1 MEVGKKAGQG
11 QYGRAGKEARQEQI
25 LEVIGLDDI
34 LMQISPCKRL
44 FSFSSN
50 CQVTS
55 VQRTNSFL
63 ARGSSWESMA
73 TNVEEKI
80 DANADTEGMCTAPAK
95 DGQNDPLH
103 TGNGQN
109 GTFRGTRLLNLGRLL
124 LHLVCL
130 GYSFY
135 LIWLWRTS
143 RTVITTGSLASS
155 QSSSMLCHFCCC
167 ACSIV

>member
-1 MEVGKKAGQG
+1 
-11 QYGRAGKEARQEQI
+11 
-25 LEVIGLDDI
+25 
-34 LMQISPCKRL
+34 
-44 FSFSSN
+44 
-50 CQVTS
+50 
-55 VQRTNSFL
+55 
-63 ARGSSWESMA
+63 MA

-80 DANADTEGMCTAPAK
+80 DANVDTEGMCTAPAT
-95 DGQNDPLH
+95 DGQNDTPD
-103 TGNGQN
+103 TGNGQS
-109 GTFRGTRLLNLGRLL
+109 GIFRRTRLLILGRLL